1 MTQTTTKSQGLTG
14 GTGDTSTGSSSDAAR
29 TRARLDDL
37 LNYIQNGRIIEA
49 MNEFYHADVR
59 MQENGNAPTVGLP
72 ANIERE
78 RQFLAG
84 VKEWKGFSVLAKAAS
99 DDVSFVE
106 NRIEF
111 IATSGA
117 PVSMQQVSVARW
129 RDGKIV
135 EERFYYDASAK

>member
-1 MTQTTTKSQGLTG
+1 
-14 GTGDTSTGSSSDAAR
+14 
-29 TRARLDDL
+29 
-37 LNYIQNGRIIEA
+37 
-49 MNEFYHADVR
+49 MNEFYAPDVR
-59 MQENGNAPTVGLP
+59 MQENANAPTVGLA

-84 VKEWKGFSVLAKAAS
+84 VKEWKRFTVLAKAAN
-99 DDVSFVE
+99 DDVTFVE

-117 PVSMQQVSVARW
+117 AVRMQQVSVARW

-135 EERFYYDASAK
+135 EERFYYDASPKA